1 MEDLEQQILAILTQA
16 REEMRANM
24 QAQRINA
31 SGRTSASLRVE
42 KYTGGLRLVGGTE
55 GTHLVSD
62 APSMLGIEA
71 ADTAPIPT
79 LEFGRRGGGNPPV
92 PRGFYYIIRE
102 WTRAK
107 GINFSSESER
117 GTFAYF
123 LARKIAREGTRRN
136 QMPAD
141 VYSTPVMNAR
151 ERIEMAVKSSLQ
163 NTLRAALSGATVTN
177 LQGAFT
183 T

>member
-1 MEDLEQQILAILTQA
+1 MDELERQIAAILAQA
-16 REEMRANM
+16 RDEIRANM

-42 KYTGGLRLVGGTE
+42 KYDGGLRLVGGTE
-55 GTHLVSD
+55 GTHAVQD
-62 APSMLGIEA
+62 APAALGIEA

-92 PRGFYYIIRE
+92 PRGFYYIIRD

-107 GINFSSESER
+107 GINFASESER

-123 LARKIAREGTRRN
+123 LARRIAREGTRRN
-136 QMPAD
+136 IMPAD

-151 ERIEMAVKSSLQ
+151 SRIDEAVKSSLQ
-163 NTLRAALSGATVTN
+163 NTLRAALGRATVTN

-183 T
+183 N

>member
-1 MEDLEQQILAILTQA
+1 MDDLEQQIIAILTQA
-16 REEMRANM
+16 RDEMRANM
-24 QAQRINA
+24 QAQNINA

-42 KYTGGLRLVGGTE
+42 KYERGVRLVGGTD
-55 GTHLVSD
+55 GTHKVSD
-62 APSMLGIEA
+62 APSGIDA

-79 LEFGRRGGGNPPV
+79 LEFGRAGGGNPPV

-102 WTRAK
+102 WTREK
-107 GINFSSESER
+107 GLSFASESER

-123 LARKIAREGTRRN
+123 LARKIAREGTKRN
-136 QMPAD
+136 QISAD

-151 ERIEMAVKSSLQ
+151 ERIEEIIKSSLR
-163 NTLRAALSGATVTN
+163 NTISAALSGATVTN
-177 LQGAFT
+177 IEGAFT